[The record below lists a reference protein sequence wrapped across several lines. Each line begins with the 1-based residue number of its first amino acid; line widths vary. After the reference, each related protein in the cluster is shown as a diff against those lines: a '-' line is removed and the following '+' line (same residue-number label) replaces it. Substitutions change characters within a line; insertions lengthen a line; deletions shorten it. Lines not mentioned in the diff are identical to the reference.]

1 MYLQDV
7 SNQMTN
13 TDNENEMDMSRVTAG
28 NQSDDGRQHH
38 SQPVPQS
45 LSNYVTTRV
54 AMHCKLN

>member
-1 MYLQDV
+1 
-7 SNQMTN
+7 MTN
-13 TDNENEMDMSRVTAG
+13 TDNENEMDMSRITAG